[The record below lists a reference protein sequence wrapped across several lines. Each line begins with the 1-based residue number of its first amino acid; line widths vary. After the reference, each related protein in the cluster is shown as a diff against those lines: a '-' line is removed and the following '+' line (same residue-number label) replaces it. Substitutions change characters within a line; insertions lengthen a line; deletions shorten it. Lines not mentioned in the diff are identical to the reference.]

1 MKLFRLLALILPA
14 FSPLSATI
22 IFTEVNNRI
31 TNTGILEY
39 DLDRNGDV
47 DWGLLARGPFFDWN
61 FSVSAPTTTEV
72 VTVFSFPGG
81 LPEELAVLRE
91 GDIIGPSLSINTLQW
106 NIGNA
111 ILLSGQFDNA
121 WLGPFVSEVAY
132 IGISF
137 EREGKTHYAWAL
149 VEGGGPGTHRG
160 VISYAWET
168 EPGVPIPAGA
178 IPEPS
183 STSLLFLGM
192 FGILARRHRG
202 SQLWARKP

>member
-1 MKLFRLLALILPA
+1 MKLSTFLTVALPL
-14 FSPLSATI
+14 FSPLSAAI
-22 IFTEVNNRI
+22 IFTEVNDRI
-31 TNTGILEY
+31 SRPSTPPFLEY
-39 DLDRNGDV
+39 DLDGDGEI
-47 DWGLLARGPFFDWN
+47 DWGLRVTTTL
-61 FSVSAPTTTEV
+61 FSQTFAVSAPTTTEV

-81 LPEELAVLRE
+81 LPDELAVLRE

-106 NIGNA
+106 HIGNA
-111 ILLSGQFDNA
+111 SLLSGDFDNA

-137 EREGKTHYAWAL
+137 EREGNTHYAWAL

-168 EPGVPIPAGA
+168 EPGVPILAGA

-183 STSLLFLGM
+183 STGLLFLGM
-192 FGILARRHRG
+192 FGIFVRRR
-202 SQLWARKP
+202 R